1 MKPPFQIAVFVSGS
15 GTNLQALL
23 DRFPAA
29 SGRAAQVSRVVAS
42 RPGIGAIAR
51 AEQAGVPWSVLPAG
65 VDSDSLAEAMLT
77 ELELAQAD
85 LLVLAGFLK
94 LIPEAVVRSHRGRI
108 LNIHPALLP
117 AFGGPGMYGRRVHEA
132 VLASGARISGATVHV
147 VDEQYDHGP
156 IVAQWPVPVLESDDA
171 DTLAARVLEVE
182 HRLLPDVV
190 EAFAT
195 GDLTTDPAGRPEW
208 KRPLFPDDRFAL
220 VPPKS

>member
-1 MKPPFQIAVFVSGS
+1 VNPPYQIAVFVSGS

-23 DRFPAA
+23 DRFSET
-29 SGRAAQVSRVVAS
+29 SGGVARVSRVVAS

-65 VDSDSLAEAMLT
+65 VDSGSLAAAMLA
-77 ELELAQAD
+77 ELEIAEAD

-94 LIPEAVVRSHRGRI
+94 LIPEAVVRAYRGRI

-156 IVAQWPVPVLESDDA
+156 IVAQWPVPVLEGDEVE
-171 DTLAARVLEVE
+171 TLAGRVLEVE

-208 KRPLFPDDRFAL
+208 RRPLFRDDRFGL
-220 VPPKS
+220 VPPKR

>member
-1 MKPPFQIAVFVSGS
+1 MTPSFQIAVFVSGS

-23 DRFPAA
+23 DRFPDSKGGPA
-29 SGRAAQVSRVVAS
+29 RVSRVIAS

-65 VDSDSLAEAMLT
+65 LDSAALGEAMLA
-77 ELELAQAD
+77 ELSIAEAD
-85 LLVLAGFLK
+85 LVVLAGFLK
-94 LIPEAVVRSHRGRI
+94 LIPEPVVRAYRGRI

-117 AFGGPGMYGRRVHEA
+117 SFGGSGMYGRRVHEA
-132 VLASGARISGATVHV
+132 VLQSGARISGATVHV
-147 VDEQYDHGP
+147 VDEVYDHGP

-171 DTLAARVLEVE
+171 ETLAARVLVVE

-195 GDLTTDPAGRPEW
+195 GALSTDPAGRPEW
-208 KRPLFPDDRFAL
+208 KRPLFRADQFELGPS
-220 VPPKS
+220 KS